1 MKRILFILLFFTSL
15 NVFSQN
21 YITFSGVIKDSQT
34 GEYINGV
41 DIFVKEKTT
50 GTLSDTSGSFFM
62 FLTEGVYNIKIS
74 GEGYKS
80 EIMTIN
86 LSEDKYFEIKL
97 NPSESSRKKTI
108 GRLNKKNN
116 NQDSEIVQHS
126 PIDNPS

>member
-1 MKRILFILLFFTSL
+1 MKRLLIILLFFTSL
-15 NVFSQN
+15 NVFSQS

-34 GEYINGV
+34 GEYVNGV

-50 GTLSDTSGSFFM
+50 GTLSDATGSFFM

-80 EIMTIN
+80 EIITVN
-86 LSEDKYFEIKL
+86 LTEDKYFEIKL
-97 NPSESSRKKTI
+97 NPTEASRKKTT

-116 NQDSEIVQHS
+116 NQGSEIVQHS

>member
-1 MKRILFILLFFTSL
+1 
-15 NVFSQN
+15 
-21 YITFSGVIKDSQT
+21 VIKDSQT